1 MGYLLDPFAYD
12 FMQRALAE
20 SALMGVVCG
29 LLGTLVVLRRLTFT
43 GESLSHTL
51 VPGAALALSV
61 GFSVVA
67 GALVAGVVAAAAIA
81 LLLRRRDV
89 GEDVAVSVVFTGAFA
104 AGVIVLSTRGS
115 PRDLDSLL
123 FGSILAVEPRD
134 LWVGLATAVAVI
146 AICAVAGRGFVLVAF
161 DRVFAEAVGLRSR
174 ALDVLLLVALAAALT
189 VALRGVGTLLVL
201 ALLVAPAA
209 TARVLCSRVWT
220 MLWLA
225 PALAVLSAIVG
236 LEISY
241 HADVAAGPA
250 ISLTA
255 VGGFLL
261 GLIAAWMRQA
271 LTRRRL
277 AALAPS
283 S

>member
-1 MGYLLDPFAYD
+1 MGYLLDPFQYD

-51 VPGAALALSV
+51 IPGGALALAV

-67 GALVAGVVAAAAIA
+67 GALAAGVLAAVAIA
-81 LLLRRRDV
+81 LLLRRDDV

-134 LWVGLATAVAVI
+134 LWIGLAAAVAVVC
-146 AICAVAGRGFVLVAF
+146 ICALAGRSFVLVAF
-161 DRVFAEAVGLRSR
+161 DRGFADAVGLRSR
-174 ALDVLLLVALAAALT
+174 SLDILLLVALAGALT

-209 TARVLCSRVWT
+209 TARILVRRVWT

-225 PALAVLSAIVG
+225 PALAIGSALVG
-236 LEISY
+236 LEISF

-250 ISLTA
+250 IALTA
-255 VGGFLL
+255 VGGFVLAL
-261 GLIAAWMRQA
+261 AAA
-271 LTRRRL
+271 AIRRRIEAQL
-277 AALAPS
+277 ARVPS
-283 S
+283 AG